1 MGIYI
6 KNLEMPDCCAYCPMC
21 NDYDSD
27 ELAPN
32 HYWCSALDE
41 APDIYDIFGNRPDFC
56 PLEEIDDGNN

>member
-21 NDYDSD
+21 NDDDSD
-27 ELAPN
+27 K
-32 HYWCSALDE
+32 YWCSALDE

-56 PLEEIDDGNN
+56 PLEEINNGSN